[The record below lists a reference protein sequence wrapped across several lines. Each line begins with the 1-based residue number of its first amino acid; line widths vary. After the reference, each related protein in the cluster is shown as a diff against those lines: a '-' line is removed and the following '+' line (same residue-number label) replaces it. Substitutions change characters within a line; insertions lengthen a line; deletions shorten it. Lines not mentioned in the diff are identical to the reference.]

1 MTARL
6 PTPTSVGTAT
16 RRRPGA
22 VGLWTAAIVMALGAA
37 AASSL
42 MYMLSYSCPPE
53 PFLGGPPSDIGCVTV
68 TFWGAGIRLGN
79 VNLPLAP
86 AFVLLLLGSGLAG
99 IGAFRARR
107 RKKDELA

>member
-1 MTARL
+1 M
-6 PTPTSVGTAT
+6 
-16 RRRPGA
+16 
-22 VGLWTAAIVMALGAA
+22 
-37 AASSL
+37 
-42 MYMLSYSCPPE
+42 
-53 PFLGGPPSDIGCVTV
+53 TV